1 MAVKKCT
8 ERVVGRD
15 ERGKHIVIYTTGVP
29 SFSLVTRAIHAT
41 PSRVVRLAQFRNA
54 LQRTPCSSAAC
65 AGAPDMQQR
74 GAASID
80 ALTSADAIVGACADD
95 ARCRG
100 TLATWLCTQPPEM
113 DVPSIRDRP
122 TALRRV
128 ASGHSR
134 PVHPNDRKCRR
145 RDGCQFA
152 TQRTRVGSDRIGSNR
167 RRC

>member
-1 MAVKKCT
+1 MLFCCMRAS
-8 ERVVGRD
+8 GL
-15 ERGKHIVIYTTGVP
+15 TTSAGQEHQ
-29 SFSLVTRAIHAT
+29 TC
-41 PSRVVRLAQFRNA
+41 N
-54 LQRTPCSSAAC
+54 SAA
-65 AGAPDMQQR
+65 R
-74 GAASID
+74 RRAASID

-145 RDGCQFA
+145 RDSCQFA
-152 TQRTRVGSDRIGSNR
+152 TQRTRVGSDRIESASMLTSYPSRVCNVLYYWTII
-167 RRC
+167 CVSAIDN